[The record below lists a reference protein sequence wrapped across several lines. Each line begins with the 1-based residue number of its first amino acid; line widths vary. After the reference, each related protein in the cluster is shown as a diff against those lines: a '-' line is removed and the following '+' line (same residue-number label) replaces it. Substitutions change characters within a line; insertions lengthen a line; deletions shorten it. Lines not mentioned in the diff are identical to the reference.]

1 MMWLRFDQVVVGIP
15 SPFAYGGESTLLG
28 FFLFITNDRKTY
40 IDVWGEVETNNGLIE
55 DNYGPRGVWKHYA
68 ITWDGTNLLVY
79 VNGVQTYTGTV
90 NAALQTSLTDFTIGS
105 RTFDDNIRLYA
116 AVAEIAIFNRALT
129 QNEIAIV
136 YGTGKFV
143 EKYDQ

>member
-79 VNGVQTYTGTV
+79 VNGVEKYMGTV
-90 NAALQTSLTDFTIGS
+90 NAALQTTLTDFTIGARPIDPS
-105 RTFDDNIRLYA
+105 YTLYA
-116 AVAEIAIFNRALT
+116 AIAEVAVFNRALT
-129 QNEIAIV
+129 QNEITSVVNA
-136 YGTGKFV
+136 GKLSITI
-143 EKYDQ
+143 